1 MDILKTVRQAIKG
14 FCVEFVNHPY
24 LCYTEHGQHAL
35 FYTRLYNLLPEEERY
50 VSYQNQRVC
59 ILQKEYPTATN
70 LGKPKRQHWDVSV
83 LATLPTNKLTREGYD
98 YLPLLASIEFGL
110 NATEEHLKDDI
121 ERLGHPDANVM
132 QGFIVHLYRLSPSG
146 HQFSRRDLSN
156 KTKNMLT
163 PQQVGDLTVGRSVE
177 IYYGMAD
184 STGKYQS
191 GVWHISGDN
200 VEPLRP

>member
-1 MDILKTVRQAIKG
+1 MDILKTVRQAIEV

-24 LCYTEHGQHAL
+24 LCYTEHGQHAM

-70 LGKPKRQHWDVSV
+70 LGKSQRQHWDVSV
-83 LATLPTNKLTREGYD
+83 LSTPPTSQSRKEGYD

-121 ERLGHPDANVM
+121 ERLGHADANVT
-132 QGFIVHLYRLSPSG
+132 QWFIDTSLSII
-146 HQFSRRDLSN
+146 FFW
-156 KTKNMLT
+156 
-163 PQQVGDLTVGRSVE
+163 V
-177 IYYGMAD
+177 
-184 STGKYQS
+184 
-191 GVWHISGDN
+191 
-200 VEPLRP
+200 